1 MACSRFTKLVFV
13 SAVLALI
20 VALWCRPFWSKSRPV
35 NSTALP
41 AANDAPVEWAQ
52 HFSEGASAVHGRPPL
67 DSFASQLS
75 SQLEAVESEPDET
88 VRAEKLAALASG
100 LATRDLPTAL
110 DLVLGSTVTA
120 SSGELKR
127 DLITRWAES
136 EPAAAAAWAEKLPLD
151 RERAEIFSDVAIA
164 WANQDLAAAAEWV
177 QQWPDPNERQAGLT
191 TVAYEAAREQP
202 VEALRLA
209 TTLAAGRSRDDLIVR
224 AAAQWASSAPE
235 SAAQWAQKIPDS
247 NLSRRLLASIAAEWG
262 NRDPVAAATFALR
275 ALPPGKNQDDAIMGI
290 VLRWMQE
297 NPLSAEEWVRQFPE
311 GKLRQTAL
319 SAIQTR

>member
-1 MACSRFTKLVFV
+1 MRAKKL
-13 SAVLALI
+13 AVLASG
-20 VALWCRPFWSKSRPV
+20 VAV
-35 NSTALP
+35 
-41 AANDAPVEWAQ
+41 
-52 HFSEGASAVHGRPPL
+52 G
-67 DSFASQLS
+67 
-75 SQLEAVESEPDET
+75 
-88 VRAEKLAALASG
+88 
-100 LATRDLPTAL
+100 DLPTAL

-127 DLITRWAES
+127 HLITRWAES
-136 EPAAAAAWAEKLPLD
+136 EPVAAAAWAEKLPLD
-151 RERAEIFSDVAIA
+151 QERMEMLSDVATA

-275 ALPPGKNQDDAIMGI
+275 ALPPGRNQDDAVMGI

-311 GKLRQTAL
+311 GKLRRTAL
-319 SAIQTR
+319 SAIQTQVNASL